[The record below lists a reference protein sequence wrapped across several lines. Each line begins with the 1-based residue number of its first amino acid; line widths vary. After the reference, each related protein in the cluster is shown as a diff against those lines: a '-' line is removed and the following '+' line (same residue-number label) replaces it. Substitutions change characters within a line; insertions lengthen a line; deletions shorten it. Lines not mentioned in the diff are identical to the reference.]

1 LIASFV
7 EAPFRSL
14 GTDGFG
20 RSDNRAALRRFFE
33 IDRQNIVVAALFALA
48 EAGTVTHDVVA
59 AAIRKYGVDLEL
71 SPPWLRS
78 PYEPTNEWRCSF
90 PSRWCRGPSLS
101 STDGGLRCGTRKRA
115 VRCWMGL
122 F

>member
-20 RSDNRAALRRFFE
+20 RSDNRDALRRFFE

-59 AAIRKYGVDLEL
+59 AAIRRYGIETECGGQ
-71 SPPWLRS
+71 PCHRNQ
-78 PYEPTNEWRCSF
+78 EFRRF
-90 PSRWCRGPSLS
+90 RAKSR
-101 STDGGLRCGTRKRA
+101 RA
-115 VRCWMGL
+115 WT
-122 F
+122 